1 MEICPEAD
9 LGPPDA
15 HPNCEKFTEHHW
27 PDLARWRFHFLM
39 NLLQRE
45 TWTTSCFLL
54 FKSILFLDLD
64 AHEQIDNFINERCF
78 LSSTP
83 YLRCTLTL
91 QFCLWIITYLITKVR
106 LPNLPELNIH
116 LHRRRWILLFFRQSF
131 RFNKFA
137 SFSRGYFL
145 AFKKGGVPIIR
156 MEI

>member
-54 FKSILFLDLD
+54 FKSILFLDLNT
-64 AHEQIDNFINERCF
+64 HEQIDNFINARCF
-78 LSSTP
+78 LSS
-83 YLRCTLTL
+83 
-91 QFCLWIITYLITKVR
+91 F
-106 LPNLPELNIH
+106 
-116 LHRRRWILLFFRQSF
+116 ILLMRYVFYLVLKYPLSKVYFDSPILPLNYYLPHHKGTSSQSSWTQHS
-131 RFNKFA
+131 FA
-137 SFSRGYFL
+137 PTSLDL
-145 AFKKGGVPIIR
+145 AFLQAKFQV
-156 MEI
+156 